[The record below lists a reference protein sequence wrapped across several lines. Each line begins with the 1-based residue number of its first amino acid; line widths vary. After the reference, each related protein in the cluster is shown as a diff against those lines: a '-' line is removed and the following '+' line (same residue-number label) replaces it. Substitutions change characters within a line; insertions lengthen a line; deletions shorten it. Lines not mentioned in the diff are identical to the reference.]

1 MSRRRRG
8 ADDTEVV
15 RAEEQLGVRR
25 EERPSGTARL
35 RTEVIERDVAELVE
49 LMADDV
55 EVLEVP
61 VADGDADSGEVET
74 TADGDMSVPV
84 LAERLVLRKEAY
96 VTKRI
101 VLRRTRR
108 RTREE
113 VHETLRAQRVT
124 VEVDAPPG
132 PPADRGQ
139 RAVIEPDPPAV
150 VVEAPEHPHER
161 SNT

>member
-1 MSRRRRG
+1 MSRRGRG

-15 RAEEQLGVRR
+15 RAEEQLRVRR
-25 EERPSGTARL
+25 EERPSGAAHL
-35 RTEVIERDVAELVE
+35 RTEVVERDVTEFVE

-55 EVLEVP
+55 EVVEVP
-61 VADGDADSGEVET
+61 VADADVNSGEVET
-74 TADGDMSVPV
+74 TADGDLSVPV

-96 VTKRI
+96 VMKRI

-108 RTREE
+108 GTSEE

-124 VEVDAPPG
+124 VEVNAPHG
-132 PPADRGQ
+132 PADRGEPT
-139 RAVIEPDPPAV
+139 VIEPDPPAV

-161 SNT
+161 SDT